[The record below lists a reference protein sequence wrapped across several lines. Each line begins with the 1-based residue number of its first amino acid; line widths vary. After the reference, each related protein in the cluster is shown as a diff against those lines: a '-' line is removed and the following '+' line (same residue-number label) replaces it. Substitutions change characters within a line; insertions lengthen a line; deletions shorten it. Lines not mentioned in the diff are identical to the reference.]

1 MINKEQV
8 KEELK
13 SYKRYN
19 ARLIYLENKIKG
31 VKAVDYSYSLPR
43 SIGENKDVANIN
55 DYMEMKEECL
65 KEMERIRCLIKSV
78 KNIIHRDVLFYK
90 YIEDMNCYE
99 VAEIMQRSESSV
111 YQLTR
116 EAIEELAKIINQS
129 NIDI

>member
-1 MINKEQV
+1 MITEEQLRQ
-8 KEELK
+8 ELK

-19 ARLIYLENKIKG
+19 TRLIYLENKIKG
-31 VKAVDYSYSLPR
+31 VKAVDYSYSSPR
-43 SIGENKDVANIN
+43 SIGENKDIVNIN
-55 DYMEMKEECL
+55 DYIEMKEECL

-90 YIEDMNCYE
+90 YIEDMNRYE
-99 VAEIMQRSESSV
+99 VAEIMQCSESSV

-116 EAIEELAKIINQS
+116 EAIEELANIINQS